1 MTPIA
6 RQLAVRRAALRW
18 LEDERARGHEIWSQS
33 ELASFTFQGERT
45 PLIDA
50 HRALLVPPGWTGALS
65 MRSVYRAPGAE
76 RRHEDGIG
84 PDGLYRYAWRHEG
97 PDHAENR
104 GLRDAMLQHLPM
116 IWFYPVAVGEYLVL
130 DTVYLL
136 DEEREDRRWVVAL
149 GEDQRL
155 VPVRETTDLERRYTE
170 RSTRQRLH
178 HRAFQASVLWA
189 YDERCAVCA
198 LHHRPLLEAAHITRS
213 PDAGGAPLTSN
224 GLALCKI
231 HYAAFSAGLLGIRP
245 DMTVHIRA
253 DLMREVD
260 GPMLKYGLQEHHDK
274 RLLVLP
280 RAEEDRPDPKRI
292 AVRYELF
299 LAG

>member
-1 MTPIA
+1 MPIA
-6 RQLAVRRAALRW
+6 QQLAVRRAALRW
-18 LEDERARGHEIWSQS
+18 LDDERARGHEIWSQS
-33 ELASFTFQGERT
+33 ELASFTFQGERV
-45 PLIDA
+45 PLVDA
-50 HRALLVPPGWTGALS
+50 HRTLLIPAGWTAALS
-65 MRSVYRAPGAE
+65 MRTVFRSLDAE
-76 RRHEDGIG
+76 RRYEDGIG
-84 PDGLYRYAWRHEG
+84 PDGLYRYGWRHDD

-104 GLRDAMLQHLPM
+104 GLRDAMHQHLPL
-116 IWFYPVAVGEYLVL
+116 IWLYPVAVGKYLAL
-130 DTVYLL
+130 DPVYLL
-136 DEEREDRRWVVAL
+136 DEEPEYRRWVVAL

-178 HRAFQASVLWA
+178 QRAFQASVLAA

-198 LHHRPLLEAAHITRS
+198 LHHRSLLDAAHITRG

-231 HYAAFSAGLLGIRP
+231 HSAAFNAGLLGIRP
-245 DMTVHIRA
+245 DLTVHIRA
-253 DLMREVD
+253 DVMREMD
-260 GPMLKYGLQEHHDK
+260 GPMLKHGLQDHHDK
-274 RLLVLP
+274 RLLVVP